1 MATIAIKPPPSHFRD
16 FSIGVA
22 NIGIKLGKGS
32 FGVVSKCE
40 YRGDT
45 YAIKT
50 IRSGLEEDQKRG
62 ALVALRKEINAFT
75 ALQPHGNGHGHR
87 VSRLLR
93 SRRVP
98 QNVRRESGR

>member
-50 IRSGLEEDQKRG
+50 IRSDFVQIWKKIKSE
-62 ALVALRKEINAFT
+62 
-75 ALQPHGNGHGHR
+75 
-87 VSRLLR
+87 
-93 SRRVP
+93 
-98 QNVRRESGR
+98 VR